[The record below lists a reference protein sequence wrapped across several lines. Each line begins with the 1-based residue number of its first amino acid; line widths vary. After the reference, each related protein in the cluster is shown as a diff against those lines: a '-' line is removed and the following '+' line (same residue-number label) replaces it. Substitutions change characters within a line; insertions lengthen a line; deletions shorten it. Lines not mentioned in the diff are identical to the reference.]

1 MFDYDT
7 INLQLNMT
15 RFEGSV
21 FLNPLLSSNITIDLN
36 RGK

>member
-1 MFDYDT
+1 MFDYDV

-15 RFEGSV
+15 RFEESV
-21 FLNPLLSSNITIDLN
+21 FLNPLLYSNLTIDLN